1 MEPCSITIKRV
12 NSLDHPLYKFIT
24 MTQQDKIDA
33 IKSLHRMIME
43 LKSNPSVKSKKTI
56 QGLQQKLDE
65 LTS

>member
-1 MEPCSITIKRV
+1 
-12 NSLDHPLYKFIT
+12 
-24 MTQQDKIDA
+24 MTKKDKIDA

-65 LTS
+65 LTL